1 MDLTAYLGKMVYF
14 ESKWPK
20 MTQNEIFQVFWN
32 FFFSIFMREIT
43 ELKLTLISFL
53 GYILQFI
60 SQKRPERD

>member
-1 MDLTAYLGKMVYF
+1 MAYLGKLVYF

-20 MTQNEIFQVFWN
+20 MTQNEIFQVFWI
-32 FFFSIFMREIT
+32 FFSIFMREVT